1 MHQSS
6 ISSPHTQTQ
15 KDFGSIFLVFF
26 KINTTPVINYI
37 FINNFFILSIGNYC
51 FSKNVQY
58 KILSMTGFESQ
69 TSGIGSNC
77 STNWATTTAL
87 FASSWPLQILCVFC
101 CLPITRAV
109 LFISLIRA
117 LDCYRMIVLSL
128 SLKNTHPVWPGVGVK
143 NVQYKFLSMTV
154 SKSCLFTEI
163 FYSSFYWNWSISK

>member
-26 KINTTPVINYI
+26 KIKMG
-37 FINNFFILSIGNYC
+37 LSQPLFLYFRLFNAVD
-51 FSKNVQY
+51 SKNVQY

>member
-26 KINTTPVINYI
+26 KIKMG
-37 FINNFFILSIGNYC
+37 LSHPLFLYFRLFNAVD
-51 FSKNVQY
+51 SKNVQY

>member
-26 KINTTPVINYI
+26 KIKMG
-37 FINNFFILSIGNYC
+37 LSQPLFLYFRLFNAVD
-51 FSKNVQY
+51 SKNVQY

-128 SLKNTHPVWPGVGVK
+128 SLKNTHTVWPGVGVK

>member
-26 KINTTPVINYI
+26 KIKMG
-37 FINNFFILSIGNYC
+37 LSQPLFLYFRLFNAVD
-51 FSKNVQY
+51 SKNVQY

-163 FYSSFYWNWSISK
+163 FYSSFYRNWSISK